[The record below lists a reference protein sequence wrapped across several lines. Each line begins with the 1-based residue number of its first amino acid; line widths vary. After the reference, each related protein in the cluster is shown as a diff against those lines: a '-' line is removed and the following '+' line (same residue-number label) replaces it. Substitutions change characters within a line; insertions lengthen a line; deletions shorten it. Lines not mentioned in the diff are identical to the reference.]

1 MNTETQNRLLD
12 VGSIKRLT
20 GFKSTTS
27 VYTLM
32 RERDFP
38 KPIAIGR
45 TNRWVESEVQ
55 GWISQQIQ
63 SSRGGAS

>member
-1 MNTETQNRLLD
+1 MYTENQNRLLD
-12 VGSIKRLT
+12 IQAVKATT

-32 RERDFP
+32 RERKFP

-45 TNRWVESEVQ
+45 TNRWIEAEVQ
-55 GWISQQIQ
+55 AWISEQITAN
-63 SSRGGAS
+63 RGCS